1 MGIYKDK
8 KGVDNLR
15 LLKARPDEA
24 IEYMHRSKEL
34 FHTFLGPFRSMEGQI
49 GNLVDWCTDHDTVKY
64 LQEMWQSQLLEPQ
77 PTTPRTHVY
86 PYIAKTPPWPY
97 DDTC

>member
-34 FHTFLGPFRSMEGQI
+34 FHTFLGPFRSMKGEI
-49 GNLVDWCTDHDTVKY
+49 VNLVGRCTDHDTLKHIH
-64 LQEMWQSQLLEPQ
+64 EM
-77 PTTPRTHVY
+77 R
-86 PYIAKTPPWPY
+86 
-97 DDTC
+97 